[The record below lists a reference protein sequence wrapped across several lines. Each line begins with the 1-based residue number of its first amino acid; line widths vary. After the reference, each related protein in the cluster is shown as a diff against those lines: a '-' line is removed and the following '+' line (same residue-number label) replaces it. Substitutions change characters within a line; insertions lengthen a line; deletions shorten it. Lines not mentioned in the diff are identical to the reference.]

1 MVRYL
6 LRRLGGLVALLL
18 GISIL
23 VFFMIRLIPGDPVT
37 SILGQ
42 SATDPAV
49 VDRLRSQLGLDRPL
63 PVQYV
68 DWLKGV
74 LTGDFGYSYSQQR
87 PVTQLIAA
95 NLGPTV
101 FLTLAALIVTV
112 AVGMLLGVLAG
123 IRRGTRLDTGIMGAA
138 LAFMSLPSFW
148 LGSMLLVLFA
158 VRLPIFAVVGGTGP
172 AGLVLPTVTLA
183 LGGVGFLS
191 RFVRSSVTDAAR
203 QKYVTTARA
212 KGLSHR
218 AVVWGQIVRNALLP
232 VLTVVGL
239 QLGNLLS
246 GTVIVET
253 VFSRPGIGRLLV
265 DSILQ
270 KDYLTVQAVVLL
282 IAAIYAVVNT
292 GVDLLYPVLDPRVA
306 AR

>member
-158 VRLPIFAVVGGTGP
+158 VRLPIFAVVGGAGP

-270 KDYLTVQAVVLL
+270 KDSLTVQAVVLL